1 MWHLLSGSPDNVSA
15 DGEVVEIDRSLQ
27 QRSEKELLRNAI
39 EEMRHKAAPAEV
51 RNLGRLASSY
61 LRAGD
66 LETAM
71 RYVNAARER
80 LRAGASEE
88 SG

>member
-27 QRSEKELLRNAI
+27 QRSEKELLRAAI
-39 EEMRHKAAPAEV
+39 EEMRRRAAPAEV
-51 RNLGRLASSY
+51 RNLGRLAASY

-66 LETAM
+66 METAM
-71 RYVNAARER
+71 RYINAARER
-80 LRAGASEE
+80 LRERAS
-88 SG
+88 